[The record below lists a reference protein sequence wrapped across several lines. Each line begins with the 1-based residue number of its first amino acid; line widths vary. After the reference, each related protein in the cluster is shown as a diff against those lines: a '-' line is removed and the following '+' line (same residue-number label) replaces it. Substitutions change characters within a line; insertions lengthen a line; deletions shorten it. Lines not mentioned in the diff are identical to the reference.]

1 MTFLMFSLC
10 FKFLSPSFY
19 HMHFSVQSPF
29 PPQMLYIAVPL
40 ISASLFLPFS
50 PLICRTHCEEAN
62 PCSSEICEYVVKNV
76 CPS

>member
-10 FKFLSPSFY
+10 SKFLSLH
-19 HMHFSVQSPF
+19 HMYVSVQSPF
-29 PPQMLYIAVPL
+29 PPQMLCIAVPL
-40 ISASLFLPFS
+40 ISLSLFLPLS